1 MTFNTK
7 LFMKTWFL
15 IILGCFISGFLH
27 AQEVYSSKV
36 VDDKGNP
43 IVGVTVELMNSKVQ
57 VTTDSAGAFVM
68 KANAR
73 PFSLRFTHVGF
84 LTQTVQFPTSLPASI
99 ILFRNN
105 ELLDETILK
114 AYEGNA
120 SRKNIPAAVTVLNK
134 NSLEKFGTQS
144 LVAAVNTV
152 AGVKMDERSPGSYR
166 LSIRGNLL
174 RSTFGVRNVKVY
186 WNGIPFTDANGN
198 TYINQLSIQN
208 VDRMEIIKGPAGSM
222 YGSGT
227 GGVVLL
233 QSGVSN
239 AEQQQFIQAGTT
251 AGSFGLFSANASFQ
265 QTGTQQTNFSFS
277 HQESDGYRNHTN
289 MRRDVAQYTG
299 SYLMSSKR
307 RINANVFASDLFY
320 QTPGGLTRAEL
331 NANPRQ
337 ARPAAGIFQSAA
349 TQQAAIYLKTLYAGV
364 SQEYRFNSRWSNTT
378 GLYGS
383 YTDFVNPTIRN
394 YEKKYEK
401 GFGGRT
407 VFQYQSAIFTHTL
420 GAEIQQG
427 FFNTGVYGNRAGVK
441 DTLQFR
447 AAIQSRQMNAFAQT
461 VIQLPSNFT
470 VNAGLSVNQFYYG
483 YEKTSQLNAEAF
495 SNRFD
500 AQLVPR
506 VAFTKGI
513 DQISL
518 YAAVSKGYSVPTI
531 DEVFAGNDSFNTSL
545 DAETAVNYEIGFK
558 GNLLKNKLWID
569 AAYYFFSLQNTIVS
583 RRDLAGGDFFT
594 NAGKTRQQGA
604 ELTVH
609 YVPIDNEK
617 RFINQL
623 KLSSSFTNIRATFS
637 NYQQGA
643 VKFDGNN
650 LTGTPPNVFVF
661 TADVQTKAKLYGN
674 FTYSYTDH
682 IPLNDA
688 NTFYAPSYQLL
699 FAKIGYKIASSKGNQ
714 YHLFATA
721 EKSLNNPYSLGNDLN
736 AAGNR
741 FFNPSAPEQ
750 FTVGLQ
756 CKFKVK

>member
-1 MTFNTK
+1 MF
-7 LFMKTWFL
+7 
-15 IILGCFISGFLH
+15 CCA
-27 AQEVYSSKV
+27 AQTVFSSK
-36 VDDKGNP
+36 
-43 IVGVTVELMNSKVQ
+43 IVNEQNKPVEGVTVQLGNAG
-57 VTTDSAGAFVM
+57 TIAITDSAGNFSFSSNSNNFLLFFSHVSYQS
-68 KANAR
+68 KTLQINAAM
-73 PFSLRFTHVGF
+73 PLQIV
-84 LTQTVQFPTSLPASI
+84 LQY
-99 ILFRNN
+99 NN
-105 ELLDETILK
+105 ELLDETIVK
-114 AYEGNA
+114 AYEGNT
-120 SRKNIPAAVTVLNK
+120 SRKNLPAAVTVLNK
-134 NSLEKFGTQS
+134 TSLEKFGTQS

-198 TYINQLSIQN
+198 TYINQLSFQN

-233 QSGVSN
+233 QSGVN
-239 AEQQQFIQAGTT
+239 NTAKQQFVQAGVT
-251 AGSFGLFSANASFQ
+251 AGSYGLFSAHASFQ
-265 QTGTQQTNFSFS
+265 QTGNQQTNLSFS
-277 HQESDGYRNHTN
+277 HQQSDGYRDHTN
-289 MRRDVAQYTG
+289 MRRDVLHYTG
-299 SYLMSSKR
+299 SYLISSKR
-307 RINANVFASDLFY
+307 KINANVFASDLFY
-320 QTPGGLTRAEL
+320 QTPGGLTRVEL

-349 TQQAAIYLKTLYAGV
+349 TQQAAIYLKTLYAGL

-407 VFQYQSAIFTHTL
+407 VFQYQSAVFTHTL
-420 GAEIQQG
+420 GAEFQQG
-427 FFNTGVYGNRAGVK
+427 YFNTGVYGNRAGVK

-461 VIQLPSNFT
+461 VVQLPANFSL
-470 VNAGLSVNQFYYG
+470 NAGLSLNQFYYG
-483 YEKTSQLNAEAF
+483 YEKTSELNAEAF

-500 AQLVPR
+500 AQLIPR
-506 VAFTKGI
+506 IAITKVI
-513 DQISL
+513 NQISL

-545 DAETAVNYEIGFK
+545 DAETAVNYEVGFK

-604 ELTVH
+604 ELAVH
-609 YVPIDNEK
+609 YVAIDNET
-617 RFINQL
+617 RFVKQL
-623 KLSSSFTNIRATFS
+623 KLSTSFTNIRATFRD
-637 NYQQGA
+637 YQQGN
-643 VKFDGNN
+643 VKFDGNK

-661 TADVQTKAKLYGN
+661 SADVQTKAKLYGN

-688 NTFYAPSYQLL
+688 NTFFAPSYQLI
-699 FAKIGYKIASSKGNQ
+699 FAKIGYKIATTKGNQ

-750 FTVGLQ
+750 FTVGVQ
-756 CKFKVK
+756 CKFRVK

>member
-1 MTFNTK
+1 MKK
-7 LFMKTWFL
+7 LFLLSTGIFL
-15 IILGCFISGFLH
+15 MLFSFS
-27 AQEVYSSKV
+27 QTVY
-36 VDDKGNP
+36 
-43 IVGVTVELMNSKVQ
+43 NSKIVNEQ
-57 VTTDSAGAFVM
+57 NLPIAGVSIQLGSTSTVVISDSTGNFSISS
-68 KANAR
+68 NSNI
-73 PFSLRFTHVGF
+73 FSLRFTHVGYLSQSLTVNGAM
-84 LTQTVQFPTSLPASI
+84 LTQVVLM
-99 ILFRNN
+99 RNN

-198 TYINQLSIQN
+198 TYINQLSMKN

-239 AEQQQFIQAGTT
+239 AEQRQFIQAGTT
-251 AGSFGLFSANASFQ
+251 AGSYGLWSANASFQ

-320 QTPGGLTRAEL
+320 QTPGALTRAEL
-331 NANPRQ
+331 NDNPRQ

-407 VFQYQSAIFTHTL
+407 VFQYQSAIFTHTM

-427 FFNTGVYGNRAGVK
+427 YFNTGVYGNRAGVK

-461 VIQLPSNFT
+461 VVQLPSNFIL
-470 VNAGLSVNQFYYG
+470 NAGLSVNQFYYG
-483 YEKTSQLNAEAF
+483 YEKTSKLNAEAF

-506 VAFTKGI
+506 VALTKAI

-617 RFINQL
+617 MFIQQL

-661 TADVQTKAKLYGN
+661 TAELQTKTKLYGN

-699 FAKIGYKIASSKGNQ
+699 FAKLGYKIATSKGNQ

-721 EKSLNNPYSLGNDLN
+721 EKSFNNPYSLGNDLN

-750 FTVGLQ
+750 FTVGVQ
-756 CKFKVK
+756 CKFSVK

>member
-1 MTFNTK
+1 MKKYFLLFN
-7 LFMKTWFL
+7 
-15 IILGCFISGFLH
+15 GCFLMFCCA
-27 AQEVYSSKV
+27 AQTVFSSK
-36 VDDKGNP
+36 
-43 IVGVTVELMNSKVQ
+43 IVNEQNKPVEGVTVQLGNAG
-57 VTTDSAGAFVM
+57 TIAITDSAGNFSFSSNSNNFLLFFSHVSYQS
-68 KANAR
+68 KTLQINAAM
-73 PFSLRFTHVGF
+73 PLQIV
-84 LTQTVQFPTSLPASI
+84 LQY
-99 ILFRNN
+99 NN
-105 ELLDETILK
+105 ELLDETIVK
-114 AYEGNA
+114 AYEGNT
-120 SRKNIPAAVTVLNK
+120 SRKNLPAAVTVLNK
-134 NSLEKFGTQS
+134 TSLEKFGTQS

-198 TYINQLSIQN
+198 TYINQLSFQN

-233 QSGVSN
+233 QSGVN
-239 AEQQQFIQAGTT
+239 NTAKQQFVQAGVT
-251 AGSFGLFSANASFQ
+251 AGSYGLFSAHASFQ
-265 QTGTQQTNFSFS
+265 QTGNQQTNLSFS
-277 HQESDGYRNHTN
+277 HQQSDGYRDHTN
-289 MRRDVAQYTG
+289 MRRDVLHYTG
-299 SYLMSSKR
+299 SYLISSKR
-307 RINANVFASDLFY
+307 KINANVFASDLFY
-320 QTPGGLTRAEL
+320 QTPGGLTRVEL

-349 TQQAAIYLKTLYAGV
+349 TQQAAIYLKTLYAGL

-407 VFQYQSAIFTHTL
+407 VFQYQSAVFTHTL
-420 GAEIQQG
+420 GAEFQQG
-427 FFNTGVYGNRAGVK
+427 YFNTGVYGNRAGVK

-461 VIQLPSNFT
+461 VVQLPANFSL
-470 VNAGLSVNQFYYG
+470 NAGLSLNQFYYG
-483 YEKTSQLNAEAF
+483 YEKTSELNAEAF

-500 AQLVPR
+500 AQLIPR
-506 VAFTKGI
+506 IAITKVI
-513 DQISL
+513 NQISL

-545 DAETAVNYEIGFK
+545 DAETAVNYEVGFK

-604 ELTVH
+604 ELAVH
-609 YVPIDNEK
+609 YVAIDNET
-617 RFINQL
+617 RFVKQL
-623 KLSSSFTNIRATFS
+623 KLSTSFTNIRATFRD
-637 NYQQGA
+637 YQQGN
-643 VKFDGNN
+643 VKFDGNK

-661 TADVQTKAKLYGN
+661 SADVQTKAKLYGN

-688 NTFYAPSYQLL
+688 NTFFAPSYQLI
-699 FAKIGYKIASSKGNQ
+699 FAKIGYKIATTKGNQ

-750 FTVGLQ
+750 FTVGVQ
-756 CKFKVK
+756 CKFRVK

>member
-1 MTFNTK
+1 MKKIYLLFYSFFLVLAANTQ
-7 LFMKTWFL
+7 T
-15 IILGCFISGFLH
+15 
-27 AQEVYSSKV
+27 VYSGKV
-36 VDDKGNP
+36 VNEVFTP
-43 IVGVTVELMNSKVQ
+43 IPGVTIQIGTEGIS
-57 VTTDSAGAFVM
+57 TITDSIG
-68 KANAR
+68 N
-73 PFSLRFTHVGF
+73 FSFITNTNNYILSFSHVGF
-84 LTQTVQFPTSLPASI
+84 VQQTLRVNGPLPFQI
-99 ILFRNN
+99 VLQRNN
-105 ELLDETILK
+105 EMLDETFVK

-198 TYINQLSIQN
+198 TYLNQLSLQN

-233 QSGVSN
+233 QSGNSSAVK
-239 AEQQQFIQAGTT
+239 QQFLQAGIT
-251 AGSFGLFSANASFQ
+251 AGSYGLKSANVSFQ
-265 QTGTQQTNFSFS
+265 QTGAQQTNLSFS
-277 HQESDGYRNHTN
+277 HQKADGYRDHTN
-289 MRRDVAQYTG
+289 MRRDVLHYTG
-299 SYLMSSKR
+299 SYLISTKR
-307 RINANVFASDLFY
+307 RINANVFASDLYY
-320 QTPGGLTRAEL
+320 QTPGALTLAQL
-331 NANPRQ
+331 NSNPRQ

-364 SQEYRFNSRWSNTT
+364 SQEYRFNNRWSNTT

-407 VFQYQSAIFTHTL
+407 VFQYQSAIFTHTI
-420 GAEIQQG
+420 GAEFQQG
-427 FFNTGVYGNRAGVK
+427 FFNTGVFGNRAGVK

-447 AAIQSRQMNAFAQT
+447 AAIQSRQMNGFAQT
-461 VIQLPSNFT
+461 VIKLPADFSL
-470 VNAGLSVNQFYYG
+470 NAGFSMNQFYYG
-483 YEKTSQLNAEAF
+483 YQKTSQLNAETF

-506 VAFTKGI
+506 IALTKSI
-513 DQISL
+513 NQISL

-545 DAETAVNYEIGFK
+545 NAETAINYEIGFK

-604 ELTVH
+604 ELSIQ
-609 YVPIDNEK
+609 YQPIYRED
-617 RFINQL
+617 RLIRLL
-623 KLSSSFTNIRATFS
+623 KFSSSFTNIRARFKD
-637 NYQQGA
+637 YQQGA
-643 VKFDGNN
+643 VKFDGNQ
-650 LTGTPPNVFVF
+650 LTGAPPNVFVF
-661 TADVQTKAKLYGN
+661 TTDVQLKRKLYGS
-674 FTYSYTDH
+674 FTYSYTDR

-699 FAKIGYKIASSKGNQ
+699 FAKIGYKVTSSNGAVF
-714 YHLFATA
+714 HLFATA

-736 AAGNR
+736 AAANR
-741 FFNPSAPEQ
+741 FFNPAAPEQ
-750 FTVGLQ
+750 FTVGVLR
-756 CKFKVK
+756 KFALKKNKKVL